1 MSRTGD
7 LSSAHTDELRTVTVF
22 REYEFDLEKGGTL
35 FLYTDGVAEATGS
48 SNRLFGTGRMLRALD
63 RRADS
68 LPQELISTMISA
80 IDDFVGDAP
89 QFDDITMLVIH
100 RN

>member
-1 MSRTGD
+1 MNNSKTPGKRT
-7 LSSAHTDELRTVTVF
+7 L
-22 REYEFDLEKGGTL
+22 L
-35 FLYTDGVAEATGS
+35 FQMGVALVPLV
-48 SNRLFGTGRMLRALD
+48 LFMLRALD